1 MNVMDANDMV
11 CCPYNKTHKMLR
23 KKLQQ
28 HILKC
33 REIYKDEVELLVCPF
48 NKAHL
53 IPEPDF
59 LQHTRTCIDRKI
71 VAHYQ
76 QSAPAPLNEETKHE
90 KIETEENWD
99 DEYVP
104 DYDPQQYVVN
114 ANIVREPNGMFP
126 SQRKAFIKQ
135 ERKRLLGEDSDEET
149 TGSEQNMKLPT
160 KANSTGTQRPAPY
173 KLPNR
178 NR

>member
-1 MNVMDANDMV
+1 MV
-11 CCPYNKTHKMLR
+11 SCPYNKAHKMLR

-33 REIYKDEVELLVCPF
+33 REIHKDEVELLVCPF

-53 IPEPDF
+53 IPEKDYV
-59 LQHTRTCIDRKI
+59 QHTRSCVDRKI
-71 VAHYQ
+71 IAHYQ
-76 QSAPAPLNEETKHE
+76 QSAPAAPTDETKHE
-90 KIETEENWD
+90 KIEPDENWD
-99 DEYVP
+99 DEDVP
-104 DYDPQQYVVN
+104 DYNPQLYVAS
-114 ANIVREPNGMFP
+114 ANIVREPKGMFP

-135 ERKRLLGEDSDEET
+135 ERRRQLGHDSDEEQ
-149 TGSEQNMKLPT
+149 SPRQQRLAPT
-160 KANSTGTQRPAPY
+160 KITSSSTSSAQRSSPY